1 MFRNIIRQGGVMI
14 IYTKLLSYKKVLE
27 EIANCSDQAN
37 PIYLRKIAREVL
49 KDDKE

>member
-1 MFRNIIRQGGVMI
+1 MI

-27 EIANCSDQAN
+27 EIANCSDQTN

-49 KDDKE
+49 EDDKK